1 MRNRLIAVVSV
12 IALVLVAFLAGRHYW
27 GMIAGEDN
35 TGAAIGGPFTLVDTR
50 GQTVTDADF
59 RGQFMLVYFGYTY
72 CPDVCPTSLSTI
84 AAAFDILGDKAEAI
98 KPIFI
103 TVDPER
109 DTREAMTDY
118 VAAFHPRLVG
128 LTGTA
133 EQVAAAARAYR
144 VFFSKVQE
152 EGNDPDDYLM
162 DHSAYVY
169 LMDRDGKYLTHFPHG
184 IAPEEMARQLA
195 EFL

>member
-12 IALVLVAFLAGRHYW
+12 VALVLVAFLAGRHYW
-27 GMIAGEDN
+27 GMIAGEEKVA
-35 TGAAIGGPFTLVDTR
+35 AAIGGPFTLVDTQGR
-50 GQTVTDADF
+50 TVTDADF
-59 RGQFMLVYFGYTY
+59 RGQFMLVYFGYTF
-72 CPDVCPTSLSTI
+72 CPDVCPTSLSTV

-98 KPIFI
+98 TPIFI

-109 DTREAMTDY
+109 DTREALTDY
-118 VAAFHPRLVG
+118 AAAFHPRMVG
-128 LTGTA
+128 LTGSA
-133 EQVAAAARAYR
+133 EQVQAAARAYR
-144 VFFSKVQE
+144 VFFAKVQE
-152 EGNDPDDYLM
+152 KGADPDDYLM

-195 EFL
+195 ELL